1 MSRLETAMTRWIVYC
16 QIHTILPLDFR
27 VFSPVLDRIRA
38 HVHSQSLQEA
48 ARPDIDE
55 FNAVADAFVS
65 QCLTFVRKH
74 RYYLGNNFEK
84 YKAQLEAVL
93 KCLHVLHCL
102 KVGSGWTHFSSNG
115 KKILS
120 AHDA

>member
-27 VFSPVLDRIRA
+27 VFTPVLERIRSHA
-38 HVHSQSLQEA
+38 QTSPEV
-48 ARPDIDE
+48 DD
-55 FNAVADAFVS
+55 FNAVADAFVG

-74 RYYLGNNFEK
+74 RYFLGNNFEK
-84 YKAQLEAVL
+84 YKGQLEAVL

-102 KVGSGWTHFSSNG
+102 KASNTLLCEKNVCRYLSGYF
-115 KKILS
+115 
-120 AHDA
+120 